1 MKQALPQNADEP
13 RPIKTKKPASKGRQA
28 ALKLY
33 FTLAKVI
40 EPNYLSTE
48 LIRYLIEARPN

>member
-1 MKQALPQNADEP
+1 MKQALPQSADAP

-33 FTLAKVI
+33 F
-40 EPNYLSTE
+40 YLGKG
-48 LIRYLIEARPN
+48 N

>member
-33 FTLAKVI
+33 F
-40 EPNYLSTE
+40 YLGKG
-48 LIRYLIEARPN
+48 N